1 MKNTFGM
8 NGGKRQMVGRVIP
21 TMEVVQVH
29 GGAYGEEARKVGEV
43 LPSSLW
49 LLRDLGSGQ
58 SPRVVKERRLVARKR
73 AGIGHDMGLVRTRAS

>member
-1 MKNTFGM
+1 MNTFGV
-8 NGGKRQMVGRVIP
+8 NGGKRQTVGRVIP
-21 TMEVVQVH
+21 AMGIEQVH
-29 GGAYGEEARKVGEV
+29 GGECGEEARKVGEV

-58 SPRVVKERRLVARKR
+58 SPKVVKERRPVARKR